1 MKSIERIFQK
11 ISQPSKKQTLKRAL
25 IKGFMLTQQDSSNLK
40 IMLKRMGVKYKANAG
55 SNTLLR
61 LYLNAQYK
69 EQVKLQ
75 KLAKTTKAESAR
87 KKNDSELKLKRLIQ
101 ILEESEVKPNKT
113 RMGSH
118 YVKLVK

>member
-1 MKSIERIFQK
+1 MKSIDRIFQK

-25 IKGFMLTQQDSSNLK
+25 IKGFVLTKQDSSNLK
-40 IMLKRMGVKYKANAG
+40 IMLKRMGVKYKADAG
-55 SNTLLR
+55 NNTLLR

-69 EQVKLQ
+69 EQVRLQ
-75 KLAKTTKAESAR
+75 KLAKTETTR
-87 KKNDSELKLKRLIQ
+87 KKKDSELKLKRLIQ
-101 ILEESEVKPNKT
+101 ILEESEVKPTKT

>member
-1 MKSIERIFQK
+1 MKTIDRIFK
-11 ISQPSKKQTLKRAL
+11 RINAQPTKKAMLQAKLKQ
-25 IKGFMLTQQDSSNLK
+25 GFMMSKQDRTNLS
-40 IMLKRMGVKYKANAG
+40 IMLKRMGVKYKANAAD
-55 SNTLLR
+55 NTLLR

-75 KLAKTTKAESAR
+75 KLAKTEAAR
-87 KKNDSELKLKRLIQ
+87 KKNDSQLKLKRLIQ

-113 RMGSH
+113 SMGSH

>member
-1 MKSIERIFQK
+1 MKSIERILQK

-25 IKGFMLTQQDSSNLK
+25 IKGFVLTKQDSSNLK
-40 IMLKRMGVKYKANAG
+40 IMLKRMGVKYKADAG
-55 SNTLLR
+55 NNTLLR

-75 KLAKTTKAESAR
+75 ELSKKKKKAE
-87 KKNDSELKLKRLIQ
+87 ELAASKIQRMLKVM
-101 ILEESEVKPNKT
+101 EESRVKPNKT
-113 RMGSH
+113 TMGSH